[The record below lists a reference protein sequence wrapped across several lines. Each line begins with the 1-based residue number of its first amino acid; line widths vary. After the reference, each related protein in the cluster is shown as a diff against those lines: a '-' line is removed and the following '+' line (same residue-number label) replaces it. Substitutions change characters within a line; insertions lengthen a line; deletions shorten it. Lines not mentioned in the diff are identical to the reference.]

1 MSCLMIDNPVL
12 IQLPLPFDT
21 LPAVGSIYKTGDW
34 VKVLKKPAIAA
45 SVKKGQIFRINTVHP
60 VDGSLRFWNPQT
72 SQWDF
77 LYPDEVKLALAPP
90 AVEDTPPPPQID
102 SVSPASTIADTEYTA
117 EVADTEYTAEV
128 ADTEY
133 TAEVADSDSASRAI
147 STYRPRGTARSGE
160 YFRFSYR
167 DGSRMK
173 HIHIRGGNTDSLLAI
188 ARVEEVRSLLA
199 IGVSPLEVAA
209 VIRAC

>member
-1 MSCLMIDNPVL
+1 MSFLMVSNPVL

-21 LPAVGSIYKTGDW
+21 LPAVGSIYKAGDW

-60 VDGSLRFWNPQT
+60 VDGSLGFWNPQT

-77 LYPDEVKLALAPP
+77 LYPDEVKLAPAPP

-128 ADTEY
+128 AD
-133 TAEVADSDSASRAI
+133 SDYISRAI

-199 IGVSPLEVAA
+199 IGVPPLEIAA
-209 VIRAC
+209 SLKPKF

>member
-1 MSCLMIDNPVL
+1 MVSNPVL
-12 IQLPLPFDT
+12 IQLPLPFDP

-72 SQWDF
+72 SQWDG

-90 AVEDTPPPPQID
+90 AVEDTPPPPAVD
-102 SVSPASTIADTEYTA
+102 SVTLIAEPVVTESI
-117 EVADTEYTAEV
+117 EEF
-128 ADTEY
+128 
-133 TAEVADSDSASRAI
+133 DSVTKSASAI
-147 STYRPRGTARSGE
+147 STYKPKGTARGGE

-167 DGSRMK
+167 DGGKVR

-188 ARVEEVRSLLA
+188 AKVEEVRSLLA
-199 IGVSPLEVAA
+199 IGIPAVQVAAMIRVVSP
-209 VIRAC
+209 